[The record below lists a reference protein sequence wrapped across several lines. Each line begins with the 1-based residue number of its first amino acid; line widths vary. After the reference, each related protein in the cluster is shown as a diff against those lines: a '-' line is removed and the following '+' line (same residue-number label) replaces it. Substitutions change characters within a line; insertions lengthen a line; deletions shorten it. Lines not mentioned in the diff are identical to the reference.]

1 MAALTPTQARELEL
15 TRRGLGSFDDF
26 SKYLESQRT
35 VPVDTGLTAM
45 DGSPLEGRGLDF
57 SAEGISRGLAPAR
70 RAIGRGILN
79 PLASL
84 QDLIA
89 VPASTAEAL
98 ISKGLGG
105 VSSALG
111 ATDVGQF
118 FLDQGDKGFDRA
130 SSKLSEAIGPGQV
143 IKPLDGTLS
152 PADNEQLLDIF
163 GPDPSIGR
171 PKGMVPGKATI
182 KPGTEGLPKK
192 QIPDPSSNVDAAAR
206 LMMEKKQTKADAN
219 REASLTMP
227 SGTEVSASKTEDP
240 MGDYSGKEP
249 AVDLFME
256 ALADTKKAKGEEPV
270 KAKTREEL
278 LEKYKQEFADATGI
292 DISGKPDTS
301 QALMAMGLSMMQNR
315 AGKNF
320 NVGKALDAV
329 GKAGEK
335 AMPALSAARKEAK
348 AARVAA
354 GKYALSQ
361 IKSDE
366 DAALAIETANRAL
379 QKELYLKDVEFANDR
394 RLKILEAQLEG
405 GNKLTEALKN
415 TEQQTIKIGAQ
426 EIKLGR
432 GQDLEF
438 NARTVWSDPVLDSKE
453 VASAYKKTAEGLDT
467 LQQMEGLLLD
477 MKDIGDTNVGG
488 TAGAKTLA
496 KIIEVGNSMGM
507 GLSYPSGQ
515 DVSIPSQIEV
525 LQRSVLAR
533 FKKFL
538 TQETGNGI
546 SNVDVADIKAALG
559 QFETFGDIDKAIMS
573 VASMQELF
581 KTSQKT
587 LDPIVDTF
595 LDRRQY
601 RGNKEGEYQY
611 NEVLKMFDKS
621 FGDVNYI
628 DFTEAVSADGVKIK
642 DYDIRG

>member
-130 SSKLSEAIGPGQV
+130 SSKLSEALGPGQV
-143 IKPLDGTLS
+143 VKPLDDNLS
-152 PADNEQLLDIF
+152 PADMALMEQAREQGQGQIDIF
-163 GPDPSIGR
+163 S
-171 PKGMVPGKATI
+171 MT
-182 KPGTEGLPKK
+182 
-192 QIPDPSSNVDAAAR
+192 PDPSSNVDAAAR

-227 SGTEVSASKTEDP
+227 SGTTSKTEDP

-249 AVDLFME
+249 TVDLFME

-315 AGKNF
+315 AGKGF
-320 NVGKALDAV
+320 NVGKMLSAV
-329 GKAGEK
+329 GEAGEK
-335 AMPALSAARKEAK
+335 AMPELSRARQEAK
-348 AARVAA
+348 AAKVAA
-354 GKYALSQ
+354 GKYALGQ
-361 IKSDE
+361 IEKGESAAAAIAAE
-366 DAALAIETANRAL
+366 DKAFQRER
-379 QKELYLKDVEFANDR
+379 YLKLLQMDADFEKERIKA
-394 RLKILEAQLEG
+394 G
-405 GNKLTEALKN
+405 GKVAEVKNVKADKVINGLTV
-415 TEQQTIKIGAQ
+415 QR
-426 EIKLGR
+426 GR
-432 GQDLEF
+432 GATGAVFVFPQDAL
-438 NARTVWSDPVLDSKE
+438 RD
-453 VASAYKKTAEGLDT
+453 
-467 LQQMEGLLLD
+467 
-477 MKDIGDTNVGG
+477 
-488 TAGAKTLA
+488 TAGALKSVNGALGTVDTMTDLATQIANEESPTFSLLRDRVNTALVGAGLADAEVVFGDA
-496 KIIEVGNSMGM
+496 KIGNEQQMKIF
-507 GLSYPSGQ
+507 Q
-515 DVSIPSQIEV
+515 QSIITQ
-525 LQRSVLAR
+525 
-533 FKKFL
+533 FKRML

-546 SNVDVADIKAALG
+546 SAKDVEQINLMLGQIDLLGNPQGSLKRLAEIKTLFMGKRRAIRGVLDELQDPELYPTEGEYTKNMELYPTLIEGNTAYRTVNGQGSPIDVADPK
-559 QFETFGDIDKAIMS
+559 
-573 VASMQELF
+573 
-581 KTSQKT
+581 
-587 LDPIVDTF
+587 
-595 LDRRQY
+595 
-601 RGNKEGEYQY
+601 
-611 NEVLKMFDKS
+611 
-621 FGDVNYI
+621 
-628 DFTEAVSADGVKIK
+628 
-642 DYDIRG
+642 